1 MRRSSRF
8 ALSFLVATA
17 WALVAASAA
26 DAQTASDLFN
36 GAVLQRVDL
45 NMHSAD
51 WEKLKQNFQSNEYYP
66 ADVVWNGITTRNVG
80 IRSRGNGSRSGT
92 KPGLRVDF
100 DRYSIDATFL
110 GLKSFVLDNLVQ
122 DPSTIHE
129 TVAMKFFAKM
139 NIPAPREAHARL
151 YVNGVYVGLYAVVE
165 SIDKSFLARVFGEIN
180 GDTQNDGFLYEY
192 NFTDHWTFSYFGA
205 DLEPYETRFDPK
217 THENATE
224 ENKWRPIEAIVR
236 MANDLASD
244 RYLEQLDPKL
254 DLRALVRYVAVQNFL
269 GENDGFLGYDGMNNF
284 YLYRKENSDQHVFL
298 AWDEDNA
305 FWGPEFPLNI
315 RHDENVLFR
324 KAMEVGELRDLYYAT
339 LAEAARLAETPD
351 QGSELGWLENTVR
364 GQLDLVYDALAEDP
378 NKPYSM
384 DDHAFHRSAVI
395 IFSTQRSRFVQANLP
410 Q

>member
-1 MRRSSRF
+1 MRSYSCPLRTI
-8 ALSFLVATA
+8 A
-17 WALVAASAA
+17 VAAAFTLLAATSGSA
-26 DAQTASDLFN
+26 QSTSDFFN
-36 GAVLQRVDL
+36 GDVIQRVDL
-45 NMHSAD
+45 ELHSAD

-66 ADVVWNGITTRNVG
+66 ADVVWNGITVHNAG

-100 DRYSIDATFL
+100 DRYTADGTFL

-122 DPSTIHE
+122 DASAVHE

-151 YVNGVYVGLYAVVE
+151 YVRGEYAGLYAVVE

-192 NFTDHWTFSYFGA
+192 NFTDHWTFNYFGS
-205 DLEPYETRFDPK
+205 DLQPYKTRFDPK

-224 ENKWRPIEAIVR
+224 ENKWRPIETIVR
-236 MANDLASD
+236 LANDLASNQ
-244 RYLEQLDPKL
+244 YLEQLDPKL
-254 DLRALVRYVAVQNFL
+254 DLRALVRYVAVQNFV

-284 YLYRKENSDQHVFL
+284 YLYRKENSDQHVFVS
-298 AWDEDNA
+298 WDEDNA
-305 FWGPEFPLNI
+305 FWGPEYPLDI

-339 LAEAARLAETPD
+339 LAEAARIAETPD
-351 QGSELGWLENTVR
+351 EGSEAGWLESLVR
-364 GQLDLVYDALAEDP
+364 RQLDMVHDALDQDP

-384 DDHAFHRSAVI
+384 DDHNHQRTAMI
-395 IFSTQRSRFVQANLP
+395 IFSTQRSRYVQSNVP

>member
-1 MRRSSRF
+1 MRCSSRS
-8 ALSFLVATA
+8 ALA
-17 WALVAASAA
+17 ALVFAASTLLAPPSAA
-26 DAQTASDLFN
+26 AQSADDFFN
-36 GAVLQRVDL
+36 GDVVQRVDL
-45 NMHSAD
+45 NLHSAD

-100 DRYSIDATFL
+100 DRYSLQGTFL

-122 DPSTIHE
+122 DPSAIHE
-129 TVAMKFFAKM
+129 TVAMKFFARM

-151 YVNGVYVGLYAVVE
+151 YINGEYAGLYAVVE

-192 NFTDHWTFSYFGA
+192 NFIDRWTFNYFGS
-205 DLEPYETRFDPK
+205 DLQPYQIRFDPK
-217 THENATE
+217 THENATD
-224 ENKWRPIEAIVR
+224 ENKWRPIETIAR
-236 MANDLASD
+236 LATDLASD

-254 DLRALVRYVAVQNFL
+254 DLRALVRYVAVQNFV
-269 GENDGFLGYDGMNNF
+269 GQNDGFLGYDGMNNF

-305 FWGPEFPLNI
+305 FWGSEFPI
-315 RHDENVLFR
+315 DARHDENVLFR

-339 LAEAARLAETPD
+339 LVEAARVAETPD
-351 QGSELGWLENTVR
+351 EGSATGWLESVVR
-364 GQLDLVYDALAEDP
+364 RQLDMVGDAIGEDR

-384 DDHAFHRSAVI
+384 DDHNAQRTAMILFA
-395 IFSTQRSRFVQANLP
+395 TQRSRYVQSSVP
-410 Q
+410 R